1 MGDEADDASF
11 RAEVFDRGRD
21 DLERIVVERPETF
34 VEKERLEARRA
45 FRCELGG
52 LLREREREGERGEKR
67 LASRKRPRRAAF
79 VRVAVIDDFEVE
91 LVVVL
96 E

>member
-11 RAEVFDRGRD
+11 RAEVFDGRGH

-34 VEKERLEARRA
+34 VEKERLEACRA

-52 LLREREREGERGEKR
+52 LLRERESEGERGKKS
-67 LASRKRPRRAAF
+67 LAS
-79 VRVAVIDDFEVE
+79 
-91 LVVVL
+91 
-96 E
+96 